1 MSLQQQEGEDD
12 RIQEPRGRRVTA
24 KAAVGQLLCGAFLPP
39 PLPSFHVVEVASVRG
54 ECMT

>member
-39 PLPSFHVVEVASVRG
+39 PLPSFHVAEVASVRG